1 MTTGTTR
8 RQLLGAAAAAPLAT
22 LLANPTLTAVAAAS
36 TTTVNIET
44 EDWGIP
50 VMASL
55 AQPDVTPAPAVILI
69 HEFWGL
75 NDQIKAVGA
84 QLAKAGYIAL
94 SIDMYGGEVAD
105 ERDTA
110 MSLMTNVSE
119 DAGVDTVKSWV
130 NWLKK
135 HPACTGKVASLGWC
149 FGGGWS
155 LEAAI
160 ESSVDASIIYYGR
173 VNAPL
178 ERIQKINA
186 PVLGH
191 FATLDAFIN
200 EPMVKGFE
208 DNMTKAGKDL
218 TVHWYEA
225 DHAFA
230 NPTSARYDDK
240 DAALSWERSMAF
252 LKQHLGG

>member
-22 LLANPTLTAVAAAS
+22 LLASPTLTAVAAAS
-36 TTTVNIET
+36 ATDVSIKT
-44 EDWGIP
+44 EGMDLA
-50 VMASL
+50 VSASL
-55 AQPDVTPAPAVILI
+55 ALPDVTPAPAVILI
-69 HEFWGL
+69 HEFWAL

-94 SIDMYGGEVAD
+94 SIDMYGGQVATD
-105 ERDTA
+105 RDTA
-110 MSLMTNVSE
+110 MSLMTAVDEN
-119 DAGVDTVKSWV
+119 AGVDTVRSWV
-130 NWLKK
+130 NWLKQ
-135 HPACTGKVASLGWC
+135 HPACSGKVASMGWC

-155 LEAAI
+155 LETAI

-178 ERIQKINA
+178 ERIQKVEA

-208 DNMTKAGKDL
+208 DNMAKAGKDL

-230 NPTSARYDDK
+230 NPTSARYDDE

-252 LKQHLGG
+252 LNQHLGG

>member
-22 LLANPTLTAVAAAS
+22 LLASPTLTAVAAAS
-36 TTTVNIET
+36 TTNVNIKT
-44 EDWGIP
+44 EGMDLA
-50 VMASL
+50 VSASL
-55 AQPDVTPAPAVILI
+55 ALPDVTPAPAVILI

-84 QLAKAGYIAL
+84 QLAKAEYIAL
-94 SIDMYGGEVAD
+94 SIDMYGGQVATD
-105 ERDTA
+105 RDTA
-110 MSLMTNVSE
+110 MSLMTAVDEN
-119 DAGVDTVKSWV
+119 AGVDTVRSWV
-130 NWLKK
+130 NWLKQ
-135 HPACTGKVASLGWC
+135 HPACSGKVASMGWC

-155 LEAAI
+155 LETAI
-160 ESSVDASIIYYGR
+160 ESSVNASIIYYGR

-178 ERIQKINA
+178 ERIQKVEA

-208 DNMTKAGKDL
+208 DNMAKAGKDL

-230 NPTSARYDDK
+230 NPTSARYDDE

-252 LKQHLGG
+252 LNQHLGG

>member
-1 MTTGTTR
+1 
-8 RQLLGAAAAAPLAT
+8 
-22 LLANPTLTAVAAAS
+22 
-36 TTTVNIET
+36 
-44 EDWGIP
+44 
-50 VMASL
+50 
-55 AQPDVTPAPAVILI
+55 
-69 HEFWGL
+69 
-75 NDQIKAVGA
+75 
-84 QLAKAGYIAL
+84 
-94 SIDMYGGEVAD
+94 MYGGQVATD
-105 ERDTA
+105 RDTA
-110 MSLMTNVSE
+110 MSLMTAVDEN
-119 DAGVDTVKSWV
+119 AGVDTVRSWV
-130 NWLKK
+130 NWLKQ
-135 HPACTGKVASLGWC
+135 HPACSGKVASMGWC

-155 LEAAI
+155 LETAI

-178 ERIQKINA
+178 ERIQKAEA

-208 DNMTKAGKDL
+208 DNMAKAGKDL

-230 NPTSARYDDK
+230 NPTSARYDDE

-252 LKQHLGG
+252 LNQHLGG

>member
-22 LLANPTLTAVAAAS
+22 LLASPTLTAVAAAS
-36 TTTVNIET
+36 ATDVSIKT
-44 EDWGIP
+44 EGMDLA
-50 VMASL
+50 VSASL
-55 AQPDVTPAPAVILI
+55 ALPDVTPAPAVILI

-94 SIDMYGGEVAD
+94 SIDMYGGQVATD
-105 ERDTA
+105 RDTA
-110 MSLMTNVSE
+110 MSLMTAVDEN
-119 DAGVDTVKSWV
+119 AGVDTVRSWV
-130 NWLKK
+130 NWLKQ
-135 HPACTGKVASLGWC
+135 HPACSGKVASMGWC

-155 LEAAI
+155 LETAI

-178 ERIQKINA
+178 ERIQKVEA

-208 DNMTKAGKDL
+208 DNMAKAGKDL

-230 NPTSARYDDK
+230 NPTSARYDDE

-252 LKQHLGG
+252 LNQHLGG